1 MKGERGTREQDRLEM
16 RQDKEEA
23 KRETTELKKGKRLK
37 RWTEEVIVSRFGLAI
52 RR

>member
-1 MKGERGTREQDRLEM
+1 MKEGQENRTDWKM

-23 KRETTELKKGKRLK
+23 KREPTELKKGKRLK
-37 RWTEEVIVSRFGLAI
+37 RWTEEVIVSRFGIAV